1 MPPVNGEGLTK
12 SDGYMQ
18 IKEALQVA
26 MANIVKYLELHRR
39 LQGRGHPGMWGATYR
54 ATPS

>member
-12 SDGYMQ
+12 SDGYMK
-18 IKEALQVA
+18 IREALQVA
-26 MANIVKYLELHRR
+26 KANIIKYMELHRR
-39 LQGRGHPGMWGATYR
+39 LQGRGHSGMWGATCR